1 MAVESPRDLIDY
13 IDDTSQHEDETAF
26 IPVRPDGGSPDAWSG
41 FWGGMLIGIAGG
53 ALVPLAPWLGG
64 SLIFAG
70 YGMTALTLRGSRNS
84 FARALG
90 FGFALL
96 SGVGAAMVVGQIFLP
111 YTTASLIAAAAARHI
126 LFISIATLAWPIAL
140 LRYLSGFLLRKRV
153 SRKAALSA

>member
-1 MAVESPRDLIDY
+1 MTAESPRDLIDY
-13 IDDTSQHEDETAF
+13 VDDNSQHEDETPF

-64 SLIFAG
+64 SLVFVG
-70 YGMTALTLRGSRNS
+70 YGVTALTLRGSRHS

-96 SGVGAAMVVGQIFLP
+96 SVVGAAMAVGQIFFP
-111 YTTASLIAAAAARHI
+111 YTTASLIEAAAARHI
-126 LFISIATLAWPIAL
+126 IFISIATLAWPIAI
-140 LRYLSGFLLRKRV
+140 LRYLSGFLFRESKGRKR
-153 SRKAALSA
+153 ALSA